1 MARSSQF
8 AVKFDLG
15 SCQSYYKSLLVN
27 EVWLIML
34 AASILEQAM
43 AFILLVSF

>member
-1 MARSSQF
+1 MARASHF

-15 SCQSYYKSLLVN
+15 KFPSYFKSLLVN
-27 EVWLIML
+27 EVWLVML